1 MFHTCCTVQVLWRP
15 WSVILES
22 EAVFWWSILDVVS
35 GLTVLE
41 ARPWYMV
48 AVSLSN
54 QWSFKFVFRPS
65 FWGFHLE
72 IQQPQLLAM
81 C

>member
-1 MFHTCCTVQVLWRP
+1 M
-15 WSVILES
+15 
-22 EAVFWWSILDVVS
+22 EALVSNLGEGGSLLVEYAGCGEWLDCV
-35 GLTVLE
+35 GG

-54 QWSFKFVFRPS
+54 QCLEWSFKFVFRPS

-72 IQQPQLLAM
+72 IKQPQLLAM
-81 C
+81 CRVIVVV

>member
-1 MFHTCCTVQVLWRP
+1 M
-15 WSVILES
+15 
-22 EAVFWWSILDVVS
+22 EALVS
-35 GLTVLE
+35 NLGEGGSLLVEYAGCGEWFDCVGGKALVHGG
-41 ARPWYMV
+41 YMV

-54 QWSFKFVFRPS
+54 QCLEWSFKFVFRPF